1 MSGNLRD
8 KIIEKSIELFNEKGY
23 ANVKMRTISEELNIS
38 LGNLTY
44 HFKRKK
50 DLMLCVIAKQYEE
63 YRSLNFS
70 TDVSMEEL
78 NQQFL
83 SFDAFR
89 KKYFFYFSGFAEL
102 PKVYPEISK
111 MQIDVVNEFYTFYN
125 DIFSNLINKGIMK
138 EELYAGQYEDLS
150 ISLLLLNMYG
160 IQEMIILKEFL
171 KNQKNYLSIL
181 WSLILPN
188 LTSKGIVLFNKLNV
202 PK

>member
-1 MSGNLRD
+1 MSNNLRD
-8 KIIEKSIELFNEKGY
+8 KIIDKSIELFNEEGY
-23 ANVKMRTISEELNIS
+23 SNVKMRTISEELNIS

-50 DLMLCVIAKQYEE
+50 DLILSAIAKQYEE
-63 YRSLNFS
+63 YKSLNFS

-89 KKYFFYFSGFAEL
+89 KKYFFYFYSFTEL
-102 PKVYPEISK
+102 SKEYPEISK
-111 MQIDVVNEFYTFYN
+111 IQIDVINEFYTYYN
-125 DIFSNLINKGIMK
+125 DIFSNFINKGIMK
-138 EELYAGQYEDLS
+138 KELYPGQYEDLS
-150 ISLLLLNMYG
+150 TSLLLLNMYG
-160 IQEMIILKEFL
+160 AQEIILLKKFI

-188 LTSKGIVLFNKLNV
+188 LTSKGMVLYDKLNLS
-202 PK
+202 K